1 MKKIFLLFVFIILF
15 GGYAIPQDSIFIPY
29 DNIILLDAS
38 DFEDSTWI
46 LNNDDIVR
54 VKGEIEKFLINP
66 NVDNSYDSLSV
77 IKIRSNIKNYS
88 VQLSGEYRDGRKII
102 WCNFF
107 PTSDL
112 KYLKYDLTKIP
123 HIVMD
128 GGYFYWSITF
138 EIERN
143 MLFNFFVN
151 GEA

>member
-66 NVDNSYDSLSV
+66 NVDNSYDSLH
-77 IKIRSNIKNYS
+77 
-88 VQLSGEYRDGRKII
+88 LD
-102 WCNFF
+102 
-107 PTSDL
+107 
-112 KYLKYDLTKIP
+112 
-123 HIVMD
+123 
-128 GGYFYWSITF
+128 
-138 EIERN
+138 
-143 MLFNFFVN
+143 
-151 GEA
+151 